1 MIGVP
6 QALVSDAGPTHGA
19 PQELPRIQVRVLVW
33 VPAPHLT
40 EHALNPLK
48 PDHLELMIGVPQ
60 ARVSV
65 NAPTHGL
72 PHRLPAI
79 QARVLVWVPAP
90 HFTEHALNAPKP
102 VNLE

>member
-6 QALVSDAGPTHGA
+6 QARVSEAGPTHGA
-19 PQELPRIQVRVLVW
+19 PQELPRIQVRVLVC

-48 PDHLELMIGVPQ
+48 PDHLELIIGVPH
-60 ARVSV
+60 ARVSD
-65 NAPTHGL
+65 NAPTHPL

-79 QARVLVWVPAP
+79 QARVLVCVPAP
-90 HFTEHALNAPKP
+90 HLTEHALNALKA